1 VIRLVFRKMLNKK
14 WLMAAL
20 LIGNI
25 LLVSIAASSPMYT
38 KAALERMLSNT
49 FTDYVEENGR
59 YASTAFLVSTVNQ
72 GVKPGSSYIKAFHA
86 EDELAHNMAGQLG
99 LQAKHV
105 LSHISLGVP
114 IYPASSSGHKQLG
127 REVDLGFLSNI
138 EEHIEIISGNLYSDT
153 VEDGVADVIISQ
165 KALINLRLV
174 VGQELYVPE
183 LEWPDGKP
191 VSLRVAGVFES
202 DGLDDSYW
210 YKPPS
215 AYSACLFM
223 AKNVFETLVGD
234 YTELNYPIKGLW
246 FVIMDHNGINA
257 DNAEYIY
264 EKINTYRE
272 YHKEY
277 NNISYRDYYSHILE
291 EYIVEAARISVTLQ
305 ILQIPIYALLAAFIF
320 MAAGQIIDMES
331 SEISVVQSR
340 GASREQIILIYL
352 LQSGII
358 AVLALVAGIPLSA
371 LICQIL
377 GSANVFLEFVSRQA
391 MKVSF
396 TGRVF
401 GYAFVASLFSVC
413 AMLLPVLK
421 HSKVSIVNRKQKK
434 RRSEKPLFQ
443 RFYIDI
449 VLLAVSLYGLYAF
462 NGQKEELARK
472 VMEGAGLDPLMFL
485 SSSLFIIS
493 AALICLRLIPAIVYI
508 IYRLGKR
515 KWKPEFYASF
525 LWILRTRRNQIYIIT
540 FLIVTIAI
548 GIFNSQAARTINTNE
563 EERIRYL
570 NGAEIVLQEPWQS
583 NKAEIA
589 DAADNPAANIKL
601 VYTEPDTRKY
611 YELDG
616 IESMTKVIF
625 DEGGKCNSADNYWVD
640 ATIMGINTKEFGH
653 TVDFNPG
660 LLPVHWYEYLNA
672 ISQNPTS
679 VLVSSN
685 MKDNLGYGLGDTITY
700 KSSDGFT
707 ARGVIYGFVDFW
719 PTYKPLTITTGS
731 DGVEKEVSNYIVVA
745 NFSYLQSQWG
755 LTPYQLWIKAEGT
768 SEFIYAFALNT
779 GTSFTVFRDTASD
792 IIDMKNNPIFQG
804 TNGILTVGFV
814 VSLLLCAFGFLI
826 YWILSIRSRQLLFGV
841 FRAMGMSMGEII
853 RMLVNEQLYISGLS
867 VVLGIVIG
875 LLASRLYIPLVQI
888 AYSPADKVIPLK
900 VVSESSDMARLLTVV
915 FLVMAVCMLLLGSII
930 KRIKISQAL
939 KLGED

>member
-1 VIRLVFRKMLNKK
+1 MIKLVLRKMLNKK

-38 KAALERMLSNT
+38 KASLERMLGTT

-59 YASTAFLVSTVNQ
+59 YASTAFLISTVNQ
-72 GVKPGSSYIKAFHA
+72 GVKTGSTYLKAFHA
-86 EDELAHNMAGQLG
+86 EDELAQNMAGELG

-114 IYPASSSGHKQLG
+114 IYPASSVRQHGI
-127 REVDLGFLSNI
+127 EVDMGYLSNI
-138 EEHIEIISGNLYSDT
+138 EEHIEIISGSLYSDT
-153 VEDGVADVIISQ
+153 VEDGVADVIVSQ

-174 VGQELYVPE
+174 VGQKLYVPE

-191 VSLRVAGVFES
+191 VGLRVAGVFEN

-210 YKPPS
+210 YKSPS

-223 AKNVFETLVGD
+223 DKGVFETLAGD
-234 YTELNYPIKGLW
+234 YTELKYPLKGLW
-246 FVIMDHNGINA
+246 FVIMDHSGITA

-264 EKINTYRE
+264 EKTASFNE
-272 YHKEY
+272 YHKKY
-277 NNISYRDYYSHILE
+277 NNISYRDYYSDILE
-291 EYIVEAARISVTLQ
+291 DYIVEAARISVTLQ

-331 SEISVVQSR
+331 SEISVIRSR
-340 GASREQIILIYL
+340 GAGREQIILIYL
-352 LQSGII
+352 TQSGII
-358 AVLALVAGIPLSA
+358 AVLSLAAGIPLAA

-391 MKVSF
+391 LKVSF
-396 TGRVF
+396 TGKVF
-401 GYAFVASLFSVC
+401 VYAVGASLFSVC
-413 AMLLPVLK
+413 AMLLPVIK
-421 HSKVSIVNRKQKK
+421 HSKVSIVNQKQKK
-434 RRSEKPLFQ
+434 RRSEKPFFQ
-443 RFYIDI
+443 RFYLDFI
-449 VLLAVSLYGLYAF
+449 LLAVSLYGLYTF
-462 NGQKEELARK
+462 NGQKAELARK
-472 VMEGAGLDPLMFL
+472 VLDGAGLDPLMFL

-515 KWKPEFYASF
+515 KWNPELFASF
-525 LWILRTRRNQIYIIT
+525 LWILRTRRNQIYIT
-540 FLIVTIAI
+540 AFLIVTIAI

-570 NGAEIVLQEPWQS
+570 NGSEIVLQEPWQS

-589 DAADNPAANIKL
+589 DAADNPAAYIKL
-601 VYTEPDTRKY
+601 VYTEPDIRKY

-616 IESMTKVIF
+616 IESITRVIF

-640 ATIMGINTKEFGH
+640 TAVMGINTRQFGQ
-653 TVDFNPG
+653 TVDFNSE
-660 LLPVHWYEYLNA
+660 LLPIHWYEYLNA

-685 MKDNLGYGLGDTITY
+685 MKDNLGYSLGDTITY

-707 ARGVIYGFVDFW
+707 ARGVIYGFVDYW
-719 PTYKPLTITTGS
+719 PTYKPLTITKGS
-731 DGVEKEVSNYIVVA
+731 DGVEKEVSNYLVVA

-755 LTPYQLWIKAEGT
+755 LTPYQLWIKAVNT
-768 SEFIYAFALNT
+768 SEFIYDFALAS
-779 GTSFTVFRDTASD
+779 GTSFAVFRDTASD

-804 TNGILTVGFV
+804 TNGILTVGFA

-841 FRAMGMSMGEII
+841 FRAMGMSMSEII
-853 RMLVNEQLYISGLS
+853 RMLINEQLYISGLS
-867 VVLGIVIG
+867 VVFGIIIG

-888 AYSPADKVIPLK
+888 AYSSADKVIPLK
-900 VVSESSDMARLLTVV
+900 VVSESSDLARLLTVI
-915 FLVMAVCMLLLGSII
+915 FLVMAGCMLLLGNII